1 MENRDKFLGLFK
13 DSIFVAIPSKGGMLL
28 HTHDLEKVLQ
38 RNRDWPDGAYFT
50 VNGFA
55 NFKEGDY
62 HGRTKAN
69 VTSFNANFLDIDL
82 TPETKR
88 TEAELIYKDL
98 CDKGLQPTTVVLT
111 GKGLHIY
118 WVYRNPRPF
127 TEQAL
132 GEYEVLQAAI
142 VEQYRSKGADP
153 QARDAAR
160 VLRVPGAYY
169 YGKSGEKGDEIEL
182 LYLNEDVK
190 YEPLQIAEY
199 FKSNIKMDTV
209 AGEKLVVM
217 TGDGFDLSKSF
228 NIKRGT
234 MHHDSYSLALSLL
247 QRSKDISSAREFY
260 RGILSTWEQ
269 PLDWSKVW
277 VQFENARKFLEK
289 DRPQLFLGD
298 AEQSAV
304 TIEMASDMEM
314 EPIEWLWDGFIAK
327 GKAHMFAGDPGL
339 GKSQVTIDIAAR
351 LSTGRPLPSRVIG
364 EKGKEPV
371 GVLILSAED
380 DPKDTMIPRLVAAG
394 ADLNMVGFLKGALVT
409 MGKGKKV
416 SMRSLAL
423 REDAEQILK
432 AIAKLPMKIGLIIID
447 PISAFL
453 SADQDSNSNSD
464 ARGTLAQ
471 LQYTVMSKGIAML
484 IINHMNKNTGAKS
497 AHMRSMGST
506 GWNAAARATF
516 YAFKDPAMP
525 GERKVFSIGKMNLAK
540 EEGAGFFYRIMPAEV
555 EIHGKMRPFSKIEW
569 DMKEFPVLN
578 ADELTASDGPKK
590 EKKSDECEER
600 LEMYMALVSEVD
612 TAVGLKYMIEEG
624 FTRAEIFRAARRC
637 GISGQEH
644 GKWKKNSI
652 V

>member
-1 MENRDKFLGLFK
+1 MNRDDFLRLFK
-13 DSIFVAIPSKGGMLL
+13 DAIFVAIPSKGGTLL
-28 HTHDLEKVLQ
+28 HTHNLEKVLQ
-38 RNRDWPDGAYFT
+38 RNREWPDGAYFT

-55 NFKEGDY
+55 KFKEGDY

-98 CDKGLQPTTVVLT
+98 CDKGMQPTAVVLT
-111 GKGLHIY
+111 GKGLHVY
-118 WVYRNPRPF
+118 WVYKKPRPF
-127 TEQAL
+127 TEQTL
-132 GEYEVLQAAI
+132 GEYEALQAAI

-160 VLRVPGAYY
+160 VLRIPEAFY
-169 YGKSGEKGDEIEL
+169 YGKDGKKGDEIEL
-182 LYLNEDVK
+182 MYLNPDTK

-199 FKSNIKMDTV
+199 FRSSIKIDTK
-209 AGEKLVVM
+209 AGEELVAL
-217 TGDGFDLSKSF
+217 TGDGFDLSKMM
-228 NIKRGT
+228 NIKYGT

-247 QRSKDISSAREFY
+247 QRSKDISSAREIY
-260 RGILSTWEQ
+260 KGVLSTWQQ
-269 PLDWSKVW
+269 PLDWSKIW

-298 AEQSAV
+298 VNESAV
-304 TIEMASDMEM
+304 TIEMASGMEM

-327 GKAHMFAGDPGL
+327 GKPHMFAGDPGL
-339 GKSQVTIDIAAR
+339 GKSQITIDIAAR
-351 LSTGRPLPSRVIG
+351 LSTGRPLPSRIIG

-380 DPKDTMIPRLVAAG
+380 DPKDTMLPRLVAAG
-394 ADLNMVGFLKGALVT
+394 ADLNMVGFLKSAILTVD
-409 MGKGKKV
+409 KNKKV
-416 SMRSLAL
+416 SMRSLTL

-432 AIAKLPMKIGLIIID
+432 AVANLPMKIGLIIID

-453 SADQDSNSNSD
+453 SSDQDSNSNSD

-471 LQYTVMSKGIAML
+471 LQHTVMSKGIAML
-484 IINHMNKNTGAKS
+484 LINHMNKNTGAKS

-525 GERKVFSIGKMNLAK
+525 EERRVFSVGKMNLAK
-540 EEGAGFFYRIMPAEV
+540 EEGAGFFYRIVPAEV
-555 EIHGKMRPFSKIEW
+555 EIRGKMRPFSKVEW
-569 DMKEFPVLN
+569 DLKEFPVKS
-578 ADELTASDGPKK
+578 ADEYTSSEGPKR

-600 LEMYMALVSEVD
+600 LEMYIASVGEVD

-644 GKWKKNSI
+644 GKWKKNP
-652 V
+652 VV